1 MRGERSGLLRWERRG
16 LRGGMRGGL
25 RGGSG
30 GGQRRRR
37 GEKSYEKTTHE
48 ILRICDIFAYLEISS
63 SDHSRHSSQR
73 ALISQSKPRHC
84 TQIVWRSAD
93 FLLILLGQ
101 DEHLRRPSDGV
112 STEDS
117 DEEGGAG
124 GTGGKNPGSSNE

>member
-1 MRGERSGLLRWERRG
+1 MV
-16 LRGGMRGGL
+16 
-25 RGGSG
+25 G
-30 GGQRRRR
+30 GGGGR
-37 GEKSYEKTTHE
+37 GV
-48 ILRICDIFAYLEISS
+48 LREDDSRDFNDLRYFVYLEISS

-93 FLLILLGQ
+93 FLLILLGH

-112 STEDS
+112 STDDS
-117 DEEGGAG
+117 DDEGGAG